1 MVLVAPRSRLKAQ
14 REGRRP
20 YLSQDQMARRI
31 GVDRKTV
38 WRWEV
43 GEANP
48 YDRHLPLIA
57 EHYGWPLDRILELL
71 ARDDEPAFGGS
82 EPAASTP
89 DVDAIRAIELIRRT
103 EVSDIGSGTLAAI
116 THAVEGLA
124 TSYTHMVPA
133 EFLTSLRTYQGYVM
147 GLLDRR
153 ATLAQR
159 RDLMRQAG
167 WLSLLVATAAID
179 VGQDRAAAANF
190 DAARVM
196 ARESGDDQLAA
207 WVFETEAWQALSASR
222 FDRSAALC
230 RAGLDLARSNT
241 SAHVQLCTQAA
252 RAAARLGDQRETR
265 RRVDEAMT
273 EMDRL
278 PSLVGPEHHFTADRD
293 RVLLQ
298 CATALV
304 WLGDSDATAEEYAR
318 RCVDTYGSGDYAHH
332 LATARMNLAILLADK
347 DQPAEA
353 AHLGQQAII
362 EAAWRLCHTDLL
374 LTDDLNRSLT
384 GRYDAAEVQAWTEA
398 YAETRREITHRQ
410 PELTAST
417 STPPAIG

>member
-1 MVLVAPRSRLKAQ
+1 MAPRSRLKAQ
-14 REGRRP
+14 REGLRP
-20 YLSQDQMARRI
+20 YLSQDQMARKI

-43 GEANP
+43 GEADP

-57 EHYGWPLDRILELL
+57 EHYDWPLDRIPELL
-71 ARDDEPAFGGS
+71 ARDDEPAVGAS
-82 EPAASTP
+82 EPATSVP
-89 DVDAIRAIELIRRT
+89 DVDGIGAIELIRRT
-103 EVSDIGSGTLAAI
+103 EATDVGSGTVSAI
-116 THAVEGLA
+116 VHAVERLA

-133 EFLTSLRTYQGYVM
+133 ELLASLRTYQSYVM
-147 GLLDRR
+147 RLLDGR

-159 RDLMRQAG
+159 RELTRQAG

-207 WVFETEAWQALSASR
+207 WVFETEAWQALSTGR
-222 FDRSAALC
+222 FDRAAALC
-230 RAGLDLARSNT
+230 RAGLDLVGSNT

-252 RAAARLGDQRETR
+252 RAAARLGDRRETR
-265 RRVDEAMT
+265 RRVDQAMT
-273 EMDRL
+273 EIDRL
-278 PSLVGPEHHFTADRD
+278 PSAVGPEHHFTADRD
-293 RVLLQ
+293 RVLLH
-298 CATALV
+298 CAAALV
-304 WLGDSDATAEEYAR
+304 WLADGDATTEEYAR
-318 RCVDTYGSGDYAHH
+318 RSVDTYEPGDYAHH
-332 LATARMNLAILLADK
+332 LATARMNLAILLADT

-362 EAAWRLCHTDLL
+362 EAAWRLCRTDLL
-374 LTDDLNRSLT
+374 LTDDLNRTLT
-384 GRYDAAEVQAWTEA
+384 GRYDASEVQFWTEA
-398 YAETRREITHRQ
+398 YTETRRAIMTRQ